1 MLKRRNYLGLLGVGI
16 GFWTLSAGFSIQET
30 ASDPVTLQDLTAF
43 NQPGKSWQMAG
54 NVYGNISEK
63 NELAVSS
70 GSGILVNNP
79 SRRVKGEDLF
89 TKAELGDIEL
99 ELDYLL
105 PSNGNSGIYLQGRYE
120 VQLFDSWEE
129 NQITS
134 ASNGGI
140 YNVVPP
146 RVNASKAPGL
156 WQNLKIGFQAP
167 RFDASGNKTEN
178 ARLLYVLINGVLVQ
192 ENVEL
197 AGPTQGAIS
206 KDEVAKAPLRIQGDH
221 GAVALRNITINE
233 LDNKADGNNNNRNAK
248 DPILLDAPVTTIL
261 RSFMNLD
268 NREKSVHAVSVGS
281 PQGVHYTYDMDYG
294 ALVQVW
300 RGDFLDTT
308 PMWDGRGNGTST
320 PRGAVQRFGK
330 PVLSLAKLADNQSA
344 WPVDTAGTQFRQ
356 KGYAVNADNQPTFK
370 YLIYGTEVEDFVQAR
385 NDGKGFNRIIRVKD
399 ADGLSLRL
407 ASASKIEETSR
418 GSYIIGDKEYYLNL
432 DNAKSNKPFIR
443 NVDGGQELIVPV
455 RGEISYTILF

>member
-1 MLKRRNYLGLLGVGI
+1 MLKRKNYLGLLGVGI
-16 GFWTLSAGFSIQET
+16 GLWTLSAGFSANEY
-30 ASDPVTLQDLTAF
+30 ASDPITLQDLSAF
-43 NQPGKSWQMAG
+43 NDPGKSWQVAG
-54 NVYGNISEK
+54 NVYGDISEK
-63 NELAVSS
+63 NALSVSG

-99 ELDYLL
+99 ELDYIL

-129 NQITS
+129 DHITS
-134 ASNGGI
+134 ASNGGV
-140 YNVVPP
+140 YKVAPP

-167 RFDASGNKTEN
+167 RFDASGNKTDN
-178 ARLLYVLINGVLVQ
+178 ARLLYVVLNGVLVQ
-192 ENVEL
+192 ENLEL
-197 AGPTQGAIS
+197 VGPTQGS
-206 KDEVAKAPLRIQGDH
+206 VSQDEVAKAPLRIQGDH
-221 GAVALRNITINE
+221 GAVAFRNISVSE
-233 LDNKADGNNNNRNAK
+233 LDIEEHASQNNNAK

-281 PQGVHYTYDMDYG
+281 PREVHYTYDMDYG
-294 ALVQVW
+294 TLVQVW
-300 RGDFLDTT
+300 RGDFLNTT
-308 PMWDGRGNGTST
+308 PMWDGRGNGTSV

-330 PVLSLAKLADNQSA
+330 PALSLAKLADNQSA

-356 KGYAVNADNQPTFK
+356 KGYVVNSDNEPTFK
-370 YLIYGTEVEDFVQAR
+370 YLIYGTEVDDFIQAR
-385 NDGKGFNRIIRVKD
+385 ADGKGFNRTIRVAD

-407 ASASKIEETSR
+407 ATASKIEETSR

-432 DNAKSNKPFIR
+432 NDAKSNKAYIR
-443 NVDGGQELIVPV
+443 DINGTQELIVPV
-455 RGEISYTILF
+455 QGEISYTILF